1 MGGEGGV
8 GAPVTVNM
16 LVEILLVVVYNV
28 EIIVWYSVVATV

>member
-1 MGGEGGV
+1 M
-8 GAPVTVNM
+8 TVNM